1 MLQEIFRHE
10 FARRAQ
16 IVAEAA
22 AAANKAALIAAREQL
37 ELLVRRADY
46 FEVEAM

>member
-1 MLQEIFRHE
+1 MLQEIFRLE

-22 AAANKAALIAAREQL
+22 LAQNKAAVIAAREQL

-46 FEVEAM
+46 FEVGAL